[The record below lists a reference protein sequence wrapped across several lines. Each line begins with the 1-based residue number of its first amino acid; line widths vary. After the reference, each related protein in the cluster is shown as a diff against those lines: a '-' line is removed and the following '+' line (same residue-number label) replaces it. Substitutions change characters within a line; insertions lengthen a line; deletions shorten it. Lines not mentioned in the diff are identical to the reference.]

1 MSLKWHV
8 STTPEC
14 MVKTILQ
21 LKVEF
26 EEIKELKGSLSYQW
40 RPMNARK
47 SFKEKKTAPLRT
59 FVKKARVEHK
69 I

>member
-1 MSLKWHV
+1 
-8 STTPEC
+8 
-14 MVKTILQ
+14 MVYTILQ

-26 EEIKELKGSLSYQW
+26 GEIKELKGSLCYQW
-40 RPMNARK
+40 HPMNARK

-59 FVKKARVEHK
+59 FVKKARVEYK